1 MRVVIVAAGTWGD
14 VRPNV
19 VVGQALQK
27 AGYEVL
33 LLPPD
38 PFQQGVEDRGIAFT
52 GLSANVQ
59 AVLDLLASSETNP
72 VATMR
77 TLQTIN
83 RLFGPETMQMGKEIV
98 AVVREGDALLM
109 IETGLGLLNGI
120 VEKYKTRLIHITMQ
134 PFVTTREFTG
144 IG

>member
-33 LLPPD
+33 LLAPE
-38 PFQQGVEDRGIAFT
+38 PFRQWVEDRGIAFT

-59 AVLDLLASSETNP
+59 AVLDLLAASDTNP
-72 VATMR
+72 VATIR

-83 RLFGPETMQMGKEIV
+83 RLFGPETMQMARKSQQSF
-98 AVVREGDALLM
+98 
-109 IETGLGLLNGI
+109 
-120 VEKYKTRLIHITMQ
+120 TRVM
-134 PFVTTREFTG
+134 RS
-144 IG
+144 